1 MKTNLIQSVL
11 GCILISLVVSGCAST
26 APKPEVVTIQTRPV
40 DYFPPIVPRVDDLQL
55 REVEWIVVTE
65 QNIQGVLMRLRD
77 AGQEPVLYALSSD
90 GYVALIS
97 NQADIMKLIR
107 QQREVI
113 AVYRDSYKR

>member
-1 MKTNLIQSVL
+1 MNLIQSVL
-11 GCILISLVVSGCAST
+11 GCILISLAVSGCATTS
-26 APKPEVVTIQTRPV
+26 PEPEVVTVQTRPV
-40 DYFPPIVPRVDDLQL
+40 DFFPPIVPKVDDLQL
-55 REVEWIVVTE
+55 RDVEWIVVTE
-65 QNIQGVLMRLRD
+65 QNFQGVLMRLRD

-90 GYVALIS
+90 GYVALVS